1 MDKYDALNVLI
12 FGIIPVLFFAVFFFK
27 QRKLL
32 WAAPLMSTILTFAVY
47 AMTLEPSIMKIF
59 SNNEWRGFL
68 LLALTMQFGIAA
80 VLTVGGYLMARILK
94 RKSIK

>member
-12 FGIIPVLFFAVFFFK
+12 FGIIPVLSVAVFFFK
-27 QRKLL
+27 KSKLM
-32 WAAPLMSTILTFAVY
+32 WAAPLMSTILAFAVY

-68 LLALTMQFGIAA
+68 LLALLMQFGIAA
-80 VLTVGGYLMARILK
+80 IFTVAGYLTAHILK
-94 RKSIK
+94 RKNK